1 MKLYKIL
8 VLSAVALCAFSC
20 TEKDN
25 PVDPPQTPEPEE
37 VKLTLKHEVQAG
49 SPSWTIARKVRLFD
63 EFGNGATLTR
73 DSEGLYP
80 VPEPLGKYIVLSPE
94 TESSFDGSFLT
105 LTYPSSV
112 EASSAGVPGTL
123 AFAAAAGK
131 QKTLTLEPLF
141 SGLILSFLR
150 DDVKSVTIRAAAGE
164 SLSGAVRYSLN
175 GWEAEALSDGG
186 TLQVQALS
194 GYLKAGQKWVVVLP
208 PQTLSGGLVIS
219 VETLA
224 GDYEYA
230 LPESRTLERGRFVS
244 VEVPDGIGLKK
255 LYVNTPGGV
264 GIYSKDNWVEGCS
277 FKLVDMSGKVRY
289 ESAGVSVKGR
299 GNSTWNYPKKPY
311 AVKLPEK
318 ADLLGTGADKRWV
331 LLANWMDRTLLRNDV
346 AFEVARRCAGL
357 EWTPSGEF
365 VELYLNGRHMG
376 NYWLGEKVKTG
387 KARLQADFLIEMD
400 TYYDAVWRF
409 YSSYGRRVNEW
420 AAGMPVGIKEPDDDK
435 MTYELF
441 NEVKTLVGGVEESL
455 YLNQGKWQELLD
467 IDSFADWY
475 LVHELC
481 CNFEPNHPKSC
492 YFYFRDGVMYAG
504 PVWDFDWYTFQ
515 PGIQGLNINRSIYF
529 EKLLSKPEFVTALK
543 SRWAAIKPL
552 IADIPD
558 YIDAKSASIGESE
571 AVNWSMWPCTSSGVN
586 GDEWLSFSQAVTRMK
601 EAFTYRVNALDSEI
615 QGL

>member
-8 VLSAVALCAFSC
+8 VLFAVALCAFSC

-25 PVDPPQTPEPEE
+25 PVDPPQTPEPKE

-49 SPSWTIARKVRLFD
+49 SPSWTIACKVRLFD
-63 EFGNGATLTR
+63 EFGNAATLTR

-131 QKTLTLEPLF
+131 QKTLTLESLF

-186 TLQVQALS
+186 TLQVQAPS

-264 GIYSKDNWVEGCS
+264 GIYSKDSWVEGCS

-435 MTYELF
+435 MTDELF

-515 PGIQGLNINRSIYF
+515 PGIQELNINRSIYF

-558 YIDAKSASIGESE
+558 YIDAKAASIGESE
-571 AVNWSMWPCTSSGVN
+571 AINWRMWPCTSSGVN
-586 GDEWLSFSQAVTRMK
+586 GDERLSFSQAVTRMK

>member
-25 PVDPPQTPEPEE
+25 PVDPPQTPDPEE

-63 EFGNGATLTR
+63 EFGNAATLTR

-94 TESSFDGSFLT
+94 TESRFDGSFLT

-186 TLQVQALS
+186 TLQVQAPS

-264 GIYSKDNWVEGCS
+264 GIYSKDSWVEGCS
-277 FKLVDMSGKVRY
+277 FKLVDMSGNVRY

-311 AVKLPEK
+311 AVKLPDK

-409 YSSYGRRVNEW
+409 YSSYGRRVNEG
-420 AAGMPVGIKEPDDDK
+420 AAGMPIGIKEPDDDK
-435 MTYELF
+435 MTDELF

-515 PGIQGLNINRSIYF
+515 PGIQELKINRSIYF

-558 YIDAKSASIGESE
+558 YIDAKAASIGESE

-601 EAFTYRVNALDSEI
+601 EAFTYRVNALDSEL

>member
-1 MKLYKIL
+1 MKFYKIL
-8 VLSAVALCAFSC
+8 VLSALALCAFSC
-20 TEKDN
+20 TEKDS

-37 VKLTLKHEVQAG
+37 VKLALKHEVQAG
-49 SPSWTIARKVRLFD
+49 APSWTIARKVRLFD
-63 EFGNGATLTR
+63 EFGNAATLTR

-230 LPESRTLERGRFVS
+230 LPESRTLERGQFMS

-264 GIYSKDNWVEGCS
+264 GIYSKDSWVEGCS

-435 MTYELF
+435 MTDELF

-515 PGIQGLNINRSIYF
+515 PGIKKLNINRSIYF

-558 YIDAKSASIGESE
+558 YIDAKAASIGDSE

-586 GDEWLSFSQAVTRMK
+586 GDEWLSFSQSVTRMK
-601 EAFTYRVNALDSEI
+601 EAFTYRVNALDSEL